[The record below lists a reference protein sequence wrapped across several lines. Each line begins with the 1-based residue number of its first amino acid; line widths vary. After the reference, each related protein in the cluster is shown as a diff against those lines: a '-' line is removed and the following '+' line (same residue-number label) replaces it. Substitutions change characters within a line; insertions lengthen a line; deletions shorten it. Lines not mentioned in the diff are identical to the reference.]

1 MPCEST
7 VEEVSFEWSHMF
19 FIGIIIFLPGSQWS
33 HGFFWFLNLKWFAT
47 SYWHHDSLVS
57 CFCGSCSPQRLVH
70 VLVEDHKTQ
79 ENYMYKNQDNR
90 KSHEKYQPWE
100 SGKPG
105 KTESHRAKETKRTW
119 EPQVPETRR
128 SKRIRTR
135 MLVKVNT
142 VCQLSSPVSTKSCGS
157 DLNNWYLARGSCCA

>member
-1 MPCEST
+1 MWKYSWRGLIWM
-7 VEEVSFEWSHMF
+7 VAHVFHRYHHFFARVSMVLWVLLILEFKMVSY
-19 FIGIIIFLPGSQWS
+19 FLLAS
-33 HGFFWFLNLKWFAT
+33 WF
-47 SYWHHDSLVS
+47 SLVS

-90 KSHEKYQPWE
+90 KSHEKYQPRE

-105 KTESHRAKETKRTW
+105 ITESHRAKETKRTW

-135 MLVKVNT
+135 MLVKVNMSIIIT
-142 VCQLSSPVSTKSCGS
+142 CL
-157 DLNNWYLARGSCCA
+157 Y

>member
-1 MPCEST
+1 MWKYSWRSLIWM
-7 VEEVSFEWSHMF
+7 VAHVFHRHHFFARVSMVLWVLLILEFKMV
-19 FIGIIIFLPGSQWS
+19 P
-33 HGFFWFLNLKWFAT
+33 T
-47 SYWHHDSLVS
+47 SYSHHASSVS

-70 VLVEDHKTQ
+70 VLVEDHKTE
-79 ENYMYKNQDNR
+79 ENYMYKNHDNR

-128 SKRIRTR
+128 SKRRTR
-135 MLVKVNT
+135 MLVKVNMHANIIT
-142 VCQLSSPVSTKSCGS
+142 CL
-157 DLNNWYLARGSCCA
+157 Y